1 MSLPGGRPGS
11 TARRVRGA
19 WVWEWVLW
27 GGGVGGGGC
36 GPACGKPGRAFVL
49 RSRCRS
55 RSRVTRR
62 RASSVS
68 VVCWLAV
75 ARGVGRLAVAA
86 PVRVVV
92 MTARRAAVKEIW
104 RDCTGWPARRP
115 FVAGVAI
122 VAAARATARVSS
134 TAVVHAGVF
143 LGDQGWGGRAE
154 DRS

>member
-1 MSLPGGRPGS
+1 MAVVGRAGGPDVASGRRPG
-11 TARRVRGA
+11 
-19 WVWEWVLW
+19 
-27 GGGVGGGGC
+27 
-36 GPACGKPGRAFVL
+36 
-49 RSRCRS
+49 
-55 RSRVTRR
+55 
-62 RASSVS
+62 SVS

-134 TAVVHAGVF
+134 TAVVHAGCS
-143 LGDQGWGGRAE
+143 WAIRAGE
-154 DRS
+154 AERRIAPVDGPAPLMVDLASLSVVSEPIHRQW